1 MENYDSIDND
11 QKQVLKKQLIEY
23 ASSIGGKNHFL
34 SLVEAIRSSKLNP
47 LISKDASFQSNKSLI
62 KWKKIIYKDKVD
74 LLMKIIQDS
83 EHNQNLIPKKE
94 HAHYKVIVNLV
105 RTIGAIRF
113 QVKPKNNNDGD
124 GFKFNFIEIVDENTC
139 RLSFMFEVIFI
150 LPIKLV
156 KKIFN
161 APLANTK

>member
-11 QKQVLKKQLIEY
+11 QKLVLKKQLIEN

-34 SLVEAIRSSKLNP
+34 SLVEAIRISNLKP
-47 LISKDASFQSNKSLI
+47 LISKDASFKSNKSLI
-62 KWKKIIYKDKVD
+62 KWKKVIYKDKVN
-74 LLMKIIQDS
+74 LLMKIIQDN
-83 EHNQNLIPKKE
+83 EHNHNLIPKKG
-94 HAHYKVIVNLV
+94 HAHYKVIKNLV
-105 RTIGAIRF
+105 RTIGSIRF
-113 QVKPKNNNDGD
+113 HVKPKNNNDGD
-124 GFKFNFIEIVDENTC
+124 GFIFNFIEIVDENTC
-139 RLSFMFEVIFI
+139 RLSFMFKVMFI